1 MSGIDVQEDKKSILD
16 KLKGLQSLLDIDEQK
31 QERRAN
37 LEKWRQSYDNIKWG
51 ADNPIA
57 FLLLL
62 VKQIKSKKKK
72 KQKGKKAEEANFQK
86 QKKKAKSGTTSEWK
100 SQIKRAK
107 EKYINYSNE
116 NQYAALLSSIVKQSV
131 AKVLPRTKEIVFEEI
146 IKAFNCDLSMNIP
159 VVGDGLIGD
168 IVIEVPQIDLFKQL
182 LYEPDVGVGKFTY
195 EPQPFNDGAYQ
206 IAPPTQYPFPMNRFL
221 WEIINNSTGNFPT
234 YDVNPVTNQYPV
246 YGKSGLVLFF
256 IGFDA
261 TPGFEKFII
270 SPAYKD
276 PAVNST
282 LFNDANPSS
291 VGAFQ
296 KFTIIEWLKDYFD
309 NMEIV
314 HLNNLLGSMLE
325 ILAGGV
331 TFGGGKHNFADIL
344 GINKLIGFL
353 NNLMAQCD
361 GGTLDEISTDS
372 ISHLSELF
380 DDDSYFEFSIP
391 QNEELYKE
399 TERKL
404 KGVIK
409 LESCDNVEIP
419 LDMEFFE
426 NGCDEIIASLVEG
439 GTGYKQFDL
448 LLQNGVQAS
457 VVKNTPWLKEQDWS
471 WNVAFLE
478 ELIKN
483 FPQIFMISIMSSKTI
498 LPIVT
503 IAKMLNQNALLASNP
518 AEFAKIFKRVVIR
531 IFREIMNEVI
541 KIIFKLVLQYIQ
553 RLIIAFIKSK
563 LKERGAKYFR
573 VIMSLINNLLPLLNE
588 LLNAK
593 NCKEIFAT
601 LLKILD
607 ATGLD
612 IPFSPPQF
620 LLFGAEAKP
629 GRSSLKTF
637 QNLIEKL
644 DALGLPTGDAPDGTP
659 NLMLLSQFEVIDAIN
674 INMDED
680 GKVNIMTYP
689 NVAVGPIGAMVVN
702 PGPGVGGSF

>member
-1 MSGIDVQEDKKSILD
+1 MSGIDVQEDKKGILD
-16 KLKGLQSLLDIDEQK
+16 KLKGFQTLLDIDEQQK
-31 QERRAN
+31 ERRQN
-37 LEKWRQSYDNIKWG
+37 LDKWKQSYDNIKWG

-72 KQKGKKAEEANFQK
+72 EQKAEKAEEDDFQK
-86 QKKKAKSGTTSEWK
+86 QKKKTKSGTTSEWK
-100 SQIKRAK
+100 SQLKRTK
-107 EKYINYSNE
+107 EKYIKFSSE
-116 NQYAALLSSIVKQSV
+116 NQYAALLSSIVKQAV
-131 AKVLPRTKEIVFEEI
+131 GRVLPRVKGIVFEEI
-146 IKAFNCDLSMNIP
+146 VKAFNCDLSMEIP
-159 VVGDGLIGD
+159 VVGDGLGQD
-168 IVIEVPQIDLFKQL
+168 IVIEVPQVDLFKQL
-182 LYEPDVGVGKFTY
+182 LYEPDIGVGKFTY
-195 EPQPFNDGAYQ
+195 EPQPFNDTAYQ
-206 IAPPTQYPFPMNRFL
+206 MAPPTQFPFPMNRFL
-221 WEIINNSTGNFPT
+221 WEIINNTTGNFPT
-234 YDVNPVTNQYPV
+234 YDINPALNQYPV

-276 PAVNST
+276 PGVNSI
-282 LFNDANPSS
+282 LYNDSNPSS
-291 VGAFQ
+291 PNAFS

-309 NMEIV
+309 NMEIL
-314 HLNNLLGSMLE
+314 HLNNLLGAMIE
-325 ILAGGV
+325 ILSGGI

-344 GINKLIGFL
+344 GINSLIAYF

-380 DDDSYFEFSIP
+380 DDDSFFEFSVS

-419 LDMEFFE
+419 LDMEYFE
-426 NGCDEIIASLVEG
+426 SGCDDIIASLVEG

-483 FPQIFMISIMSSKTI
+483 FPQIFMIAIMSTKTI

-531 IFREIMNEVI
+531 IFREIMNEI
-541 KIIFKLVLQYIQ
+541 IQIIFQLVLQYIQ
-553 RLIIAFIKSK
+553 KLIIAYIKSK
-563 LKERGAKYFR
+563 LKERGKKYFR
-573 VIMSLINNLLPLLNE
+573 VIMSLLNNLLPLINE

-607 ATGLD
+607 ATGID

-620 LLFGAEAKP
+620 LLFGAEARP

-659 NLMLLSQFEVIDAIN
+659 NDMLLGQFELIDSMN
-674 INMDED
+674 INMDTD
-680 GKVNIMTYP
+680 MKVKIMTYP
-689 NVAVGPIGAMVVN
+689 NVAVGPIGAMTVK
-702 PGPGVGGSF
+702 PGSGVGGGF